1 MNACTTEL
9 IAGSPFEY
17 GWTTTDDGIELLE
30 EYMTALEMIDGLVC
44 DCKERSVARM
54 NVHAVTGMSCIELCL
69 CESDEQKCHNSKTFI
84 REFSLRSG

>member
-1 MNACTTEL
+1 MWQVKLWVNARTTEL

-44 DCKERSVARM
+44 DCK
-54 NVHAVTGMSCIELCL
+54 GMKRCK
-69 CESDEQKCHNSKTFI
+69 DECPCCH
-84 REFSLRSG
+84 RYVLY